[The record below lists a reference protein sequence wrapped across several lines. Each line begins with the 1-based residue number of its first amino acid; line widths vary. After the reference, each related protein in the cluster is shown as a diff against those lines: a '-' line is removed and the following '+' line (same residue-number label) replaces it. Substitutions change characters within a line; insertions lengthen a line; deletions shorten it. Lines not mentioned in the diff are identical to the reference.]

1 MAAIRVS
8 PGVYRDPR
16 TGRTVQAV
24 DQVSANRLL
33 AQQAQAKKDRRSD
46 KRGATQGAGVAGG
59 GGTAAGGGTGL
70 DPGVKEDVGASLA
83 NQGSSAANNNLSE
96 GMQLEDRAL
105 DAAGRYLEDYDQFDP
120 TDIKQTGGF
129 EDYGNRVND
138 AVFAK
143 LTRNMDRDKAR
154 EREQL
159 QQELYNRGIPL
170 DANDKQYSAQMGALD
185 ERYDAQ
191 KEAAMNNA
199 LIYGGQE
206 ASRYFNMADT
216 TRKTNLGEFNALKDP
231 TYTNMTAAEKL
242 AYDQLNEQRRSS
254 KAAED
259 IARQNARRSGGG
271 APPPEPQSPFIT

>member
-16 TGRTVQAV
+16 TGRTVQAA

-33 AQQAQAKKDRRSD
+33 AQGAKQTPTKKKLNVDRSGPPTTAPNVTPEVRASVGSPIVNNAPAQVATNLDRGLDVEGQSLNA
-46 KRGATQGAGVAGG
+46 ATQY
-59 GGTAAGGGTGL
+59 L
-70 DPGVKEDVGASLA
+70 QDYKPFNPNDVSQSGPF
-83 NQGSSAANNNLSE
+83 E
-96 GMQLEDRAL
+96 GYA
-105 DAAGRYLEDYDQFDP
+105 
-120 TDIKQTGGF
+120 
-129 EDYGNRVND
+129 NRVND

-170 DANDKQYSAQMGALD
+170 DANDKQYAAQMGALD

-206 ASRYFNMADT
+206 ASRLYGMADQ
-216 TRKTNLGEFNALKDP
+216 TRGTNLAEFNALKDP
-231 TYTNMTAAEKL
+231 TYTGMTGEYDL
-242 AYDQLNEQRRSS
+242 AIKQLNEQRRSNRAQES
-254 KAAED
+254 NQRLAAS
-259 IARQNARRSGGG
+259 RVGG